1 DFAQRLAGG
10 NFATALLK
18 FFAAGVLLAFTPC
31 VFPMVPILSSIIV
44 GQGESVTRVRAFTLS
59 LAYVLGMAATYA
71 ALGIVVGLFGGR
83 MTLQAGVQ
91 SPPVLIGFAIVFVAL
106 ALSMFGFYELRLPRF
121 LQDRLD
127 AASSRQSGGKHAGV
141 VAMGALSALVVSPC
155 VSAPLAGA
163 LLYLGT
169 KGNAWLGGGALLAL
183 GLGMGT
189 PLMIVGAGGGQLLPR
204 AGAWMETVKAIFG
217 VSLLAVAI
225 WLLDR
230 VVPPGVSLA

>member
-1 DFAQRLAGG
+1 LAGDDL
-10 NFATALLK
+10 ATALLK
-18 FFAAGVLLAFTPC
+18 FFVAGVLLAFTPC

-44 GQGESVTRVRAFTLS
+44 GQGQSVTRMRAVTLS
-59 LAYVLGMAATYA
+59 LAYVLGLAGAYSGA
-71 ALGIVVGLFGGR
+71 RDLVRLFGAPVD
-83 MTLQAGVQ
+83 LQGPGQ

-127 AASSRQSGGKHAGV
+127 AASSRQSGGKHVGV